1 MSSGRTHDLVTWL
14 CLPWVGVVAYGV
26 LQNGWLT
33 LLLAGGFLMGG
44 LMFGPDLDIHSV
56 QFKRW
61 GYLRWLWQPY
71 QVVLEHR
78 SWLSHGPVIGTTL
91 RLLYF
96 CGMLA
101 LVGSVAMLCLRSLLN
116 FSWDFQVSLRWLQ
129 HWAMQHQLELGLT
142 IVGLELG
149 ALSHIVMDGL
159 SSTWNKR
166 RFRKKRSR
174 RKS

>member
-1 MSSGRTHDLVTWL
+1 MSSGKTHDLVTWL
-14 CLPWVGVVAYGV
+14 CLPWVGGMAYWV
-26 LQNGWLT
+26 LQDRVLT

-78 SWLSHGPVIGTTL
+78 SWLSHGPLIGTTV

-96 CGMLA
+96 CGMLT
-101 LVGSVAMLCLRSLLN
+101 LVGSVVLLGLRSLVN
-116 FSWDFQVSLRWLQ
+116 FSWDFNASAQWLQ
-129 HWAMQHQLELGLT
+129 RWAMQHRLELGLT

-149 ALSHIVMDGL
+149 ALSHIFMDGL
-159 SSTWNKR
+159 SSAWHK